1 MDRFHAMRT
10 FVRVVDSQGFS
21 RAAQAMSL
29 PRSSVTSLVKQ
40 LEAHLGFALLQR
52 TTRSLSLTDR
62 GEQYYRHCVQWLAEL
77 DTFEEQLRA
86 TSSAP
91 RGRVRV
97 DMPGALAKVLIWPRL
112 KDFQQ
117 RFPEI
122 ELILSLSDKPI
133 DMVGEGVDCVIR
145 SGQLPDSSLIA
156 KPLGAVQWMTCAA
169 TTYLNS
175 HGTPQTPEDLA
186 QHQIINYQAALT
198 GRPRAWQ
205 FQIEQQ
211 TRSMELAGRLCVND
225 TEAYLHCV
233 LEGLGLVQLTEFL
246 LRPYLQSGRLREV
259 LAAFRTPP
267 TPVSVL
273 FAQGRNLPQATRVFI
288 DWLEE
293 LVERNPLFLQT

>member
-21 RAAQAMSL
+21 RAAQALSL

-62 GEQYYRHCVQWLAEL
+62 GEQYYRHCMQWLAEL
-77 DTFEEQLRA
+77 DAFEEQLRDTGA
-86 TSSAP
+86 AP
-91 RGRVRV
+91 RGRVRI
-97 DMPGALAKVLIWPRL
+97 DMTAALARALVWPRL
-112 KDFQQ
+112 KGFQQ

-156 KPLGAVQWMTCAA
+156 KPLGALQWITCAA
-169 TTYLNS
+169 TTYLDG
-175 HGTPQTPEDLA
+175 HGIPQAPEDLS
-186 QHQIINYQAALT
+186 QHRIINYQAALT

-205 FQIEQQ
+205 FQQEQQ
-211 TRSMELAGRLCVND
+211 TRSVDFAGQLCVND
-225 TEAYLHCV
+225 TEAYLHCA
-233 LEGLGLVQLTEFL
+233 LEGLGLVQLSEFL
-246 LRPYLQSGRLREV
+246 ARPYLQSGRLREV

-267 TPVSVL
+267 VPVSVL

-288 DWLEE
+288 AWLEE
-293 LVERNPLFLQT
+293 QVERTPLFIQT